1 MLRLERA
8 TAEDAVAIAV
18 LRLAAARDL
27 TARFGEGTWSFAAE
41 TVEGVRLDLLASH
54 VYIARVDGSVRATLR
69 LSPKNPWM
77 GDTDFF
83 TPCQRPLYLT
93 SMAVAPGWQR
103 QGIGR
108 ACLTDMLRIA
118 AEWPADAIR
127 LDSYDANAGAGNFY
141 LRCGF
146 RCVRC
151 AEYNGTPL
159 IWFERAIARADGS
172 ETIEESGSSLIDAEV
187 R

>member
-8 TAEDAVAIAV
+8 TANDAAAIAA

-27 TARFGEGTWSFAAE
+27 TTRFGEGTWSFAAE
-41 TVEGVRLDLLASH
+41 TVEGVRLDVLSGN
-54 VYIARVDGSVRATLR
+54 VYIARVGGSLRATLR
-69 LSPKNPWM
+69 LSRKNPWI

-83 TPCQRPLYLT
+83 TPCERPLYLT

-108 ACLTDMLRIA
+108 ACLVDALRLA
-118 AEWPADAIR
+118 AELGAEAIR

-146 RCVRC
+146 RCVRRE
-151 AEYNGTPL
+151 EYNGTPL
-159 IWFERAIARADGS
+159 IWFERVVPEVDRTGTIDG
-172 ETIEESGSSLIDAEV
+172 SGSSLIDAEL